1 MPVAPITAVV
11 VVDFSGQPTGQP
23 IVLASAVARN
33 FIFGQWD
40 LAPFFAGAG
49 PEKNIVGFTP
59 STRMLDGRGMVV
71 IPTDQLPR
79 TADQGI
85 AATPNDVGSRASYI
99 CSLIVTDPLASEHYG
114 HRS

>member
-59 STRMLDGRGMVV
+59 STSEAAPLTAEVV
-71 IPTDQLPR
+71 AGLV
-79 TADQGI
+79 G
-85 AATPNDVGSRASYI
+85 DVAVG
-99 CSLIVTDPLASEHYG
+99 
-114 HRS
+114 